1 MTSSQCREQMTKLPA
16 KTLTRQPPSEA
27 INQSV
32 TEAEDHRNQIQVET
46 HRETIIDI
54 KPMISIL

>member
-1 MTSSQCREQMTKLPA
+1 MTLSQCREQMTKLPA
-16 KTLTRQPPSEA
+16 KTLTRQPPSEV

-32 TEAEDHRNQIQVET
+32 TEADDHRNQIQVET
-46 HRETIIDI
+46 LRETIIDI